1 MNISRQTASNW
12 TVISGRWIVA
22 TMAAMVAAAVVSR
35 LLPADD
41 AFGAA
46 ARLVTSALAVGLVP
60 GTAVLLACG
69 RGVRLN
75 ELELLGFGVI
85 VSFVLVQ
92 FATIVAVSAHWPMA
106 WTVGLLAMATLVAGA
121 LAWRAPLAIEV
132 SPGRTAV
139 LAGLLVI
146 GALLYVQGAPYSSSE
161 DQIHV
166 ALTRRL
172 AFWPSPSA
180 DELYIL
186 TGTPRGFYPYPF
198 PAIHYLIGLINRVSD
213 LDTLFVYHKLRAFWG
228 PPAVALVYAAA
239 AAIFGPRA
247 AMASVV
253 AAMVFVL
260 NGAFTIGYNYFWG
273 QLAPF
278 SHASD
283 VAMGLLLP
291 GLIALTCRY
300 AMADTRRQRAV
311 FAAAGLGLTFSLCI
325 VHAREVV
332 QQLMYLAALLAAAF
346 SVRRQTGQWR
356 WVAALLVGAL
366 AVTLAYR
373 GWHSS
378 AVGFV
383 NDVVGQQRELFL
395 NSLRSKSWFDLLI
408 GVPSLQAPGA
418 QLLFRGWNPI
428 VLLLTPV
435 LLIAYPARALVR
447 FIAIAILGYLLVTR
461 FQVFTIPYVLASYF
475 EITTSPMRNFIFF
488 IHVTT
493 GVMFWTLARALAA
506 LPVAQAI
513 AGAGVFLAWVA
524 VMWQIGPTWLFEH
537 QDWFF
542 IPAIAFWLAALVY
555 DLRSTRQAD
564 DSVRP
569 RQGLI
574 MAMLLGA
581 TAILTFAPA
590 GIMASN
596 AEPSGSALTAK
607 YAASMKTPDVLF
619 AHLGGCVPQPSV
631 RLPFQPTGVEP
642 VETGPYTICP
652 YPDDLLRWARAHI
665 RPDAV
670 VATSKINPY
679 PIAVYLPVRM
689 VAWPSVELTYH
700 NETRA
705 LETYY
710 RFWSSSLRRHR
721 AQPFFNASE
730 SLEERRSFLDALGV
744 EYVVV
749 DPQQRAS
756 VTPVLERSPELLT
769 LVFAAGDWSV
779 FQVRPSSR

>member
-1 MNISRQTASNW
+1 
-12 TVISGRWIVA
+12 VIHGRLIVVTLAAIVLAAIVA
-22 TMAAMVAAAVVSR
+22 RA
-35 LLPADD
+35 LPADQ

-46 ARLVTSALAVGLVP
+46 CRLLLSALAIGGVP
-60 GTAVLLACG
+60 GALLLLACG
-69 RGVRLN
+69 RGVRIN
-75 ELELLGFGVI
+75 ELELFGFGII
-85 VSFVLVQ
+85 VSFVVVQ
-92 FATIVAVSAHWPMA
+92 FATIVAVSAHWPMT
-106 WTVGLLAMATLVAGA
+106 WTIGLLAIVAA
-121 LAWRAPLAIEV
+121 VAAAQAWRTNLAIEV
-132 SPGRTAV
+132 SPGRSAV
-139 LAGLLVI
+139 LGGLLVI

-180 DELYIL
+180 DDLYIL
-186 TGTPRGFYPYPF
+186 SGTPRGFYPYPF
-198 PAIHYLIGLINRVSD
+198 PAIHYLIGLVNRVSG

-228 PPAVALVYAAA
+228 PPAIALVYVTA
-239 AAIFGPRA
+239 AAIFGGRA

-253 AAMVFVL
+253 VAMVFVL

-300 AMADTRRQRAV
+300 AIAESSRERAV

-346 SVRRQTGQWR
+346 TVRRQTGQWR

-378 AVGFV
+378 AIGFV
-383 NDVVGQQRELFL
+383 NDVVDQQRELFL

-408 GVPSLQAPGA
+408 GVPSLQAQGA

-428 VLLLTPV
+428 VLLLTPI
-435 LLIAYPARALVR
+435 LLIAYPGRMMVR

-461 FQVFTIPYVLASYF
+461 FQAFTIPYVLASYF
-475 EITTSPMRNFIFF
+475 EITTSPVRNFIFF
-488 IHVTT
+488 IHVMT
-493 GVMFWTLARALAA
+493 GVMLWALARSLAA
-506 LPVAQAI
+506 WSVPLAL

-524 VMWQIGPTWLFEH
+524 LLWRIGPTWLFEH

-542 IPAIAFWLAALVY
+542 IPAIVFWIAALVY
-555 DLRSTRQAD
+555 DFRTTRQAD
-564 DSVRP
+564 DTVRP
-569 RQGLI
+569 RQTLL
-574 MAMLLGA
+574 MLFLLGA

-596 AEPSGSALTAK
+596 AEPTGSALTAK
-607 YAASMKTPDVLF
+607 YSASMKTPAVLF

-631 RLPFQPTGVEP
+631 RLPFQPAGIEP
-642 VETGPYTICP
+642 VETGPFTICP
-652 YPDDLLRWARAHI
+652 YSESLLRWAREHI

-679 PIAVYLPVRM
+679 PISVYLPVRM

-710 RFWSSSLRRHR
+710 RFWDASLRKHR
-721 AQPFFNASE
+721 SQPFFNAAE
-730 SLEERRSFLDALGV
+730 STEERRAFLDALGV
-744 EYVVV
+744 DFVVV
-749 DPQQRAS
+749 DPHHHAMLAPELEQHPQLLRRVFNEGEWS
-756 VTPVLERSPELLT
+756 VYEVTRSP
-769 LVFAAGDWSV
+769 
-779 FQVRPSSR
+779 SR